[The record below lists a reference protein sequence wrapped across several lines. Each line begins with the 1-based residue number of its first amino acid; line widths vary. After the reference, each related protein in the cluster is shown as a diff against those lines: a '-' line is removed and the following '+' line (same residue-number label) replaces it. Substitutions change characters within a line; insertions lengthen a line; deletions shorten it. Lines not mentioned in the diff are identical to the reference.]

1 LEYLFV
7 SQKKIM
13 QVKPRYILLLV
24 FVTVLC
30 SCGTPRSISTKYYE
44 RHEPELDKIEV
55 MYKELYK
62 LKPFSL
68 QFTNKKFDEVAIEI
82 MTDSIKYVYTVGI
95 NEPRLNDTLR
105 KYGMNV
111 KGTADLI
118 RRMKSIKCTWINNL
132 DYNSETGIQSLV
144 FMSIRQVSANLPFVP
159 PKYYILAYFN
169 KPQYYDSEGRLLT
182 GRRLRKTSKIN
193 GDVFWRIN
201 DKVSYT
207 VSSSFR

>member
-1 LEYLFV
+1 M
-7 SQKKIM
+7 K
-13 QVKPRYILLLV
+13 VKASYTFFISIIIL
-24 FVTVLC
+24 LC
-30 SCGTPRSISTKYYE
+30 SCSTPRSVSTKYYE
-44 RHEPELDKIEV
+44 KHEPELDKIETI
-55 MYKELYK
+55 YKELYK
-62 LKPFSL
+62 QKPFSL
-68 QFTNKKFDEVAIEI
+68 QFTNRKFNEVALEI
-82 MTDSIKYVYTVGI
+82 MTDTLKYVYTVGI

-118 RRMKSIKCTWINNL
+118 SKMKAVKCTWINNL
-132 DYNSETGIQSLV
+132 DYNTETGIQLLV
-144 FMSIRQVSANLPFVP
+144 FMSIRKLSANLPFVP

-207 VSSSFR
+207 VSTSFR